1 MYCGVRTLFP
11 YEYSWVANSL
21 KVKNSSQWVPVRIH
35 VRVPRIDFILF
46 FTSNFCVIHIFFV
59 VLLLKNKVSSIQSG
73 VLIHTLHYTCL
84 FVSVH
89 HMQDSVLYRYFGE
102 RKNYRTQSI
111 SSQIYHVVKD
121 MTTHETIM
129 QVSGRYMEMILG
141 IQNT

>member
-11 YEYSWVANSL
+11 YEYSWVANLL

-35 VRVPRIDFILF
+35 VRVPRIGFITIF
-46 FTSNFCVIHIFFV
+46 SNFCVIHIIFV
-59 VLLLKNKVSSIQSG
+59 VLLLKNKVNSIPSG
-73 VLIHTLHYTCL
+73 ILMYTLHHACL
-84 FVSVH
+84 FVGVH
-89 HMQDSVLYRYFGE
+89 HMQDSFLYRYYGE

-129 QVSGRYMEMILG
+129 KVCGRYMERI
-141 IQNT
+141 